1 MPLEVNLIKPDWPH
15 FRVIHSRFPPTNIF
29 DSVDAQDQL
38 LLAELEGA
46 TNDRLVNWQEWMS
59 GEDFRSGPGWGA
71 VMASFCH
78 FSPGRFNDA
87 SSGVYY
93 CSNDIHTAIAEWTFH
108 AGKFWLEH
116 GFSDIADATV
126 RSYVGQFELPL
137 VDVRTQAECHTE
149 TYDYPQQLARKLKKE
164 HYQGVLYKSV
174 RLEHGLCAGL
184 FRPQATSP
192 VRQSAHYTIHWN
204 GQQFTQYAQLSDYK
218 TI

>member
-1 MPLEVNLIKPDWPH
+1 MLPEVKLVSPSWSH
-15 FRVIHSRFPPTNIF
+15 VRVIHSRFPPTNVF

-38 LLAELEGA
+38 LLAELESA
-46 TNDRLVNWQEWMS
+46 TNDRLTNWQEWIT

-78 FSPGRFNDA
+78 FSAGRFNDA
-87 SSGVYY
+87 GFGVYY
-93 CSNDIHTAIAEWTFH
+93 CSNTIHTAIAEWTFH

-126 RSYVGQFELPL
+126 RSYVGQFEEDL
-137 VDVRTQAECHTE
+137 VDVQHLAECHGE
-149 TYDYPQQLARKLKKE
+149 TYDHPQLLARHLKTQR
-164 HYQGVLYKSV
+164 YSGVLYRSV
-174 RLEHGLCAGL
+174 RLEGGLCAGL
-184 FRPQATSP
+184 FRPSATSP

-204 GQQFTQYAQLSDYK
+204 GHQFTQYAQLSDYK

>member
-1 MPLEVNLIKPDWPH
+1 MLHEVKLVTPEWPH
-15 FRVIHSRFPPTNIF
+15 YRVIHSRFPPTSIF

-46 TNDRLVNWQEWMS
+46 TNDRLSNWQEWIS

-78 FSPGRFNDA
+78 FSPGRFNDTSFGA
-87 SSGVYY
+87 YY
-93 CSNDIHTAIAEWTFH
+93 CSNSIHTAIAEWTYH

-126 RSYVGQFELPL
+126 RSYVGAFDQPL
-137 VDVRTQAECHTE
+137 VDVRT
-149 TYDYPQQLARKLKKE
+149 YPEFHGESYQQPQLLARFLKNE
-164 HYQGVLYKSV
+164 HRHGVLYNSV
-174 RLEHGLCAGL
+174 RLEDGLCAGL
-184 FRPQATSP
+184 FIPKATTP
-192 VRQSAHYTIHWN
+192 VRQSAHYTIHWD
-204 GQQFTQYAQLSDYK
+204 GLQFTQYAQLSDYK